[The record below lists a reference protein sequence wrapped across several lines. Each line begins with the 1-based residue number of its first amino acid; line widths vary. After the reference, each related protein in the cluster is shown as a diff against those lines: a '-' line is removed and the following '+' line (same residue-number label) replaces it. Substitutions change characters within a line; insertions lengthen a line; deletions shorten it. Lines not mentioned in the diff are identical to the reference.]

1 MLKKVMSLVMCGTL
15 LFGCGCSSSKTDN
28 ASATA
33 DNTKVNVFIAASL
46 SNAMDEIAENYK
58 KTDENVD
65 LVFNADSSGTLKTQ
79 IT

>member
-1 MLKKVMSLVMCGTL
+1 MSLVMCGTL

-58 KTDENVD
+58 KQMKMLTLYLMLIL
-65 LVFNADSSGTLKTQ
+65 LVL
-79 IT
+79 